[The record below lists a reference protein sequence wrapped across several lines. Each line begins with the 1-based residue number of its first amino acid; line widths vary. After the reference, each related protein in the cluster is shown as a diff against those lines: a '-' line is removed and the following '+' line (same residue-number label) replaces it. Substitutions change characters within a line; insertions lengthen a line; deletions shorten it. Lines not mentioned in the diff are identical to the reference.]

1 MATFIL
7 FGPGQY
13 QFTFINHS
21 NTRIQYGLG
30 PATGCQRNEIN
41 EINGNVDPG
50 ATVDSKEFESEG
62 TLEQGDV
69 PVITISGAPS
79 PNFRFWSG
87 SDGQY
92 INVLAG
98 KGYEVTKNTSEIS
111 EVTGNGFRITVDGGG
126 KDDPSVSDIYI
137 QVYNT

>member
-1 MATFIL
+1 MATFKT
-7 FGPGQY
+7 GRDH

-21 NTRIQYGLG
+21 NTIIQYDLG
-30 PATGCQRNEIN
+30 PATGGNIN
-41 EINGNVDPG
+41 DINGEVYPG
-50 ATVDSKEFESEG
+50 KTAETKFFNAQG
-62 TLEQGDV
+62 TLQQGNV
-69 PVITISGAPS
+69 VVLQITAAYA

-98 KGYEVTKNTSEIS
+98 NGYTVTKDTEEIS

-126 KDDPSVSDIYI
+126 KEDPTVEDIFI